1 MSSEEISIDSA
12 NFVLLSLIRELYN
25 LAEQSTP
32 IEAKEY
38 KKQIKQIQTELKY
51 LEKKQL
57 IQKIKNYYAPYLKK
71 LQEQNHV

>member
-38 KKQIKQIQTELKY
+38 KKQIKQ
-51 LEKKQL
+51 
-57 IQKIKNYYAPYLKK
+57 K
-71 LQEQNHV
+71 LSNSMGIWSKTI